1 MLTNGDIDAGDAS
14 EGEVSEEGK
23 AYEVVPKS
31 KISKE
36 ITDTSGL
43 VVLSIVSVMGM
54 LVYGYWRRE
63 DYE

>member
-1 MLTNGDIDAGDAS
+1 M
-14 EGEVSEEGK
+14 SEEGK